1 MATDAL
7 PPFRGWLPV
16 VGAVLVRPSLWVTAV
31 RQLFALAPRGWWR
44 HWPPLPR
51 PDPGYLRFR
60 LVTAYGTTERAA
72 DPDDVVAWLR
82 WCRSWRRAGWG

>member
-1 MATDAL
+1 
-7 PPFRGWLPV
+7 
-16 VGAVLVRPSLWVTAV
+16 
-31 RQLFALAPRGWWR
+31 
-44 HWPPLPR
+44 LPR
-51 PDPGYLRFR
+51 PDPDYLRFR